1 MNRIFLSILSV
12 GAFALLIAGHASAG
26 GANNP
31 NSTTQNPTDNS
42 SGVMIIESYT
52 VSATPANSDM
62 QPLPEDP
69 GVEVAPLNDDSPE
82 PIAVEE
88 DITMQETSGN
98 N

>member
-12 GAFALLIAGHASAG
+12 GAFALLIAGHAAAG
-26 GANNP
+26 GTGNQNN
-31 NSTTQNPTDNS
+31 SAQNQSDNS

-52 VSATPANSDM
+52 VSASPSNNDM

-69 GVEVAPLNDDSPE
+69 GVEVAPINTDVSQ

-88 DITMQETSGN
+88 DITMQESSDN

>member
-26 GANNP
+26 NTGNQNNP
-31 NSTTQNPTDNS
+31 NQNPDDS

-52 VSATPANSDM
+52 VNASPANGDM

-69 GVEVAPLNDDSPE
+69 GVEVAPIDSDSPE
-82 PIAVEE
+82 AVAIEE
-88 DITMQETSGN
+88 DVTMQQSSTN

>member
-26 GANNP
+26 NTGNQNNP
-31 NSTTQNPTDNS
+31 NQNPDNDS

-52 VSATPANSDM
+52 VSATPANGDM
-62 QPLPEDP
+62 QPLPQDP
-69 GVEVAPLNDDSPE
+69 GVEVAPIDNDTPE
-82 PIAVEE
+82 TVAVEE
-88 DITMQETSGN
+88 DVTMQSSSTN

>member
-26 GANNP
+26 NTGNQNNP
-31 NSTTQNPTDNS
+31 NQNPDDS

-52 VSATPANSDM
+52 VSASPANGDM

-69 GVEVAPLNDDSPE
+69 GVEVAPIDSDSPE
-82 PIAVEE
+82 AVAIEE
-88 DITMQETSGN
+88 DVTMQQSSTN

>member
-26 GANNP
+26 NTGNQNNP
-31 NSTTQNPTDNS
+31 NQNSDDS

-52 VSATPANSDM
+52 VSASPANGDM

-69 GVEVAPLNDDSPE
+69 GVEVAPIDSDSPE
-82 PIAVEE
+82 AVAIEE
-88 DITMQETSGN
+88 DVTMQQSSTN

>member
-26 GANNP
+26 GANNQ
-31 NSTTQNPTDNS
+31 NNPTDNS

-52 VSATPANSDM
+52 VSTAPSNSDM
-62 QPLPEDP
+62 QPLPQDP
-69 GVEVAPLNDDSPE
+69 GVEVAPITNDSPE
-82 PIAVEE
+82 AIAIEE
-88 DITMQETSGN
+88 DVTGEITPSN

>member
-26 GANNP
+26 GTNNP
-31 NSTTQNPTDNS
+31 NSSTPNPTDNS

-52 VSATPANSDM
+52 VSATPADSNM
-62 QPLPEDP
+62 QPLPQDP
-69 GVEVAPLNDDSPE
+69 GVKVAPIDSDSPE
-82 PIAVEE
+82 AVAIEE
-88 DITMQETSGN
+88 DVTMQQSPN

>member
-12 GAFALLIAGHASAG
+12 GAFALLIAGHATAG
-26 GANNP
+26 GSANQNNP
-31 NSTTQNPTDNS
+31 TQNPADNS

-52 VSATPANSDM
+52 VSTSPANSDM

-69 GVEVAPLNDDSPE
+69 GVEVAPINNDSPE
-82 PIAVEE
+82 AVAIEE
-88 DITMQETSGN
+88 DVMMQQDSDN

>member
-26 GANNP
+26 NTGNQNNP
-31 NSTTQNPTDNS
+31 NQNPDDS

-52 VSATPANSDM
+52 VSASPANGNM

-69 GVEVAPLNDDSPE
+69 GVEVAPIDSDSPE
-82 PIAVEE
+82 AVAIEE
-88 DITMQETSGN
+88 DVTMQQSSTN

>member
-26 GANNP
+26 GANNS
-31 NSTTQNPTDNS
+31 NSNTQNSTDNS

-52 VSATPANSDM
+52 ISSSPADGDM
-62 QPLPEDP
+62 QPIPEDP
-69 GVEVAPLNDDSPE
+69 GVEVAPIDSDSPE
-82 PIAVEE
+82 AIAIEE
-88 DITMQETSGN
+88 DVTMQQDSTN